1 MIYKFNN
8 LSNSNSCI
16 HGVTTKMCN
25 EPQKF
30 SLAMHTGENVDISFS
45 NRIKAID
52 MLDIPKNIKIILAS
66 QTHSSNVVIVD
77 EMDSRGWESM
87 QDAVLDCDALISS
100 RANVLI
106 GVLTADCVPILLHDK
121 QKTIVAAV
129 HAGWRGTKANIV
141 AKTVKIMQ
149 ENFGCEKI
157 IAGIGPSIGS
167 CCYEV
172 DEKLAK
178 EFEQYQGAVSSIG
191 GNYMLDLPLIN
202 RLQMID
208 AGVKDSNIEMSNICT
223 ACDNWNYFSYRF
235 EHGCSGRFAS
245 FIGVRA

>member
-1 MIYKFNN
+1 MIFKFNN

-16 HGVTTKMCN
+16 HGVTTKICN

-30 SLAMHTGENVDISFS
+30 SLAMHTGEDISISFD
-45 NRIKAID
+45 NRLKA
-52 MLDIPKNIKIILAS
+52 LESLNISTDTKVILAS

-77 EMDSRGWESM
+77 DMSTAGWESM
-87 QDAVLDCDALISS
+87 DDAIADCDALISTK
-100 RANVLI
+100 AGVLI
-106 GVLTADCVPILLHDK
+106 GVLTADCVPILLFDNEK
-121 QKTIVAAV
+121 QIVAAV

-149 ENFGCEKI
+149 EQFGCSNI
-157 IAGIGPSIGS
+157 IAGIGPSIGA

-172 DEKLAK
+172 DSKLAK
-178 EFEQYQGAVSSIG
+178 EFEQYRGAVSSMN

-202 RLQMID
+202 RFQMIE

-223 ACDNWNYFSYRF
+223 GCENENYFSYRF

-245 FIGVRA
+245 FIGIKE